1 MAVKLLNNTT
11 NKTFVLSVNG
21 GAIWELEPGLWR
33 TLEGL
38 SEREYEAFAPYFK
51 AEHGLRHNIKDGR
64 HEVGYL
70 EDTLTNYAEDKNY
83 DKPENFKRFSGQVFE
98 EVWVL
103 TSGTIKVEG
112 ETKVGKTAQ
121 LAFDALKGKFKG
133 EDPEKPYT
141 QPARF
146 ISAEKTSGDAEATIN
161 QKNFTIKFTKKG
173 TLKVKAQIEAVGNDT
188 GKIESDELTI
198 TVTE

>member
-51 AEHGLRHNIKDGR
+51 DNQLKHTLKDGR

-83 DKPENFKRFSGQVFE
+83 DKPENFKKFSGQVFE

-133 EDPEKPYT
+133 EDPEKAYT

-188 GKIESDELTI
+188 GKIESEELTI